1 MMAGNR
7 KSELKALFGGGLS
20 PADVARAAGARPSG
34 ESEGAAPERK
44 SAEGPQT
51 AGTGPAGEGATSVP
65 PARSAS
71 GAVKAMGLS
80 LNAITREA
88 EEARVLRQALS
99 DGERVVGIDP
109 ARIEASFVED
119 RLVIDGPTDE
129 DFEALVESVREA
141 GQQVPVLLRPH
152 PDKQGVYQTAYG
164 HRRIRAAARLGR
176 PVKAIIRALTDDEL
190 VLAQGKENAERRNLS
205 FIERALFA
213 RNLTERGFDRKTIG
227 DALAV
232 QKSELSRLMQVAEGV
247 PDRFIRFIGP
257 APKVGRDRW
266 MKLGEILQSDA
277 RQVQA
282 IDVVYSDR
290 FKAADSD
297 RRFQILFSHLDALGK
312 PVKTQ
317 RRAGEA
323 DGTGARTLT
332 DGRGRV
338 FARLTVENGATRIE
352 FAADTPLAFID
363 AAASLLAE
371 AHESFERAADGES
384 RA

>member
-20 PADVARAAGARPSG
+20 PADVVRAAEAQKPGP
-34 ESEGAAPERK
+34 SEGPAPEQK
-44 SAEGPQT
+44 SAENPT
-51 AGTGPAGEGATSVP
+51 NPGTPGTPGEGVP
-65 PARSAS
+65 LTPHTRSAS
-71 GAVKAMGLS
+71 GAVKVMGLS

-88 EEARVLRQALS
+88 EEARALRQALS
-99 DGERVVGIDP
+99 EGEHVVGIDP

-119 RLVIDGPTDE
+119 RLVIDGPADE

-152 PDKQGVYQTAYG
+152 PEKHGVYQTAYG

-257 APKVGRDRW
+257 APKVGRERW
-266 MKLGEILQSDA
+266 MKLGEILSKDA

-282 IDVVYSDR
+282 LDVVYSDR

-312 PVKTQ
+312 PMKTK
-317 RRAGEA
+317 RRAGQAESG
-323 DGTGARTLT
+323 DVRSLT
-332 DGRGRV
+332 DARGRV
-338 FARLTVENGATRIE
+338 FARLKVENGATRIE
-352 FAADTPLAFID
+352 FAEGTPPAFID
-363 AAASLLAE
+363 AAAALLAE
-371 AHESFERAADGES
+371 AHETFEREADGES
-384 RA
+384 